1 MWLKPSEQEEEGQ
14 EMSSGAADSGAS
26 LVRTLVSHLKD
37 VEQKSGTVRFTFEQN
52 DWFAILRIDFKRSRA
67 GDTS

>member
-1 MWLKPSEQEEEGQ
+1 
-14 EMSSGAADSGAS
+14 MSSGAADSGTS

-52 DWFAILRIDFKRSRA
+52 YWSAMLRIDFKGSRA
-67 GDTS
+67 GETS